1 MLTIYFSLVRFLF
14 FLSVIIYSF
23 LWHFCSLW
31 YNLFCCNSMMIIPGI
46 FTISTIFLWH
56 FGLFLI
62 FFWKYYISW
71 HKLLWILW
79 NMYFINNS
87 WHSIIDLTE
96 DVPIHVFTTHVPR
109 HIFLS
114 LLMKHQ
120 LSFSW
125 AVILLNVVLYVIDCS
140 VFFVLQFINP
150 VHLY

>member
-1 MLTIYFSLVRFLF
+1 M
-14 FLSVIIYSF
+14 IIYSF

-31 YNLFCCNSMMIIPGI
+31 YNLFCCKSMMIIPGI

-56 FGLFLI
+56 FGLFFI

-96 DVPIHVFTTHVPR
+96 DVPIHVFTTRVPQ
-109 HIFLS
+109 HILLS

-140 VFFVLQFINP
+140 VFFCFTIYQPSAPVLNT
-150 VHLY
+150 